1 MDGVAAA
8 SAEDGGAEP
17 ITGAAEPAARTV
29 KPVTETQ
36 VLPSTSGLCAEDAS
50 ELEEMFCC
58 DDCGEVF
65 NEEAVFKEHMQHH
78 QENRAGPD
86 ELDTSTVTENQGEPT
101 NFCSVC
107 SLSFAEASEFR
118 SHMEQSHGPPPEA
131 PAISPVKNFQCP
143 DCGKSYHKYGFLLN
157 HMRLHDQAP
166 KSMIYDLEHL
176 KTKSFN
182 CETCG
187 RSYSRASALDAHRRC
202 HETNLFKSKP
212 KVSRGKT
219 PNLDSTAEE
228 KPDVDLKHKKAK
240 EANTDDDTTF
250 ECTCGKS
257 FSSQMGLK
265 THQRFSQNAQCS
277 PEEKPI
283 KTSPDS
289 TLYCADCKK
298 FYKTKVAFLNHQ
310 RWHEKSADPTKR
322 FTCEE
327 CGKTFVLLE
336 NYFRHQRRHDIP
348 EKSFQHQVCQL
359 QKKQLE
365 CSHCGL
371 KFSRASAFQSHQL
384 QHTVDVD
391 PEPLSTTPAALLSV
405 VRAFKFE
412 DPAKSQEEKCLTS
425 SSAVEADAVMVESDD
440 DLQSYDPADLNV
452 EVISASDSEDDAAQD
467 LNPDLE
473 LQCESDQEGKEGC
486 EAHALASKQGMDLN
500 IVQVDFELAKERCS
514 DGAGAES
521 EPSAGRYECPDCHRC
536 FARQVSLRVHRT
548 WHRMYKKRGQTQGQS
563 ETDDTHDTAHCSLV
577 EQHLDANLSSDVID
591 RDQLESRSLICNLCG
606 KIFSR
611 VSALVAHQLN
621 HPKRKPYQCSG
632 CMMSYSHEAALFKHL
647 SSCSARQRDATLA
660 NKKEYNPTKTLLGPK
675 IYHCEECGKG
685 FWSLG
690 AYSHHKQNPKQCAD
704 LRLRK
709 GVSGSLSVNGS
720 RSSMNVACPVCGRK
734 FRHRGILS
742 LHMRK
747 HETGTHKCELC
758 DRTFRLFS
766 SLLRHQVVHSS
777 QLPPPIKSFQHQV
790 EQVKKNTYSCP
801 DCGKLFSREKALQFH
816 MKSHGYET
824 GYSPSSPGSS
834 VTLEDLQCGTCQ
846 THFKSKSLL
855 RAHRKVCVKR
865 KRKVVDG
872 ADSLKSPDVSMDAGA
887 EEIPPNPTL
896 HCYLQYKH
904 TAAMKY
910 KCSQCDKSFP
920 VVGALNLHKR
930 IHART
935 RKFLAKAK
943 APSVASRPD
952 ERPPSEGSLR
962 CQECGR
968 AFVTNTALSSHQR
981 WHAEKARSKLD
992 SQTDANMNLK
1002 RGDALE
1008 SCFSCPQCDQQFGQ
1022 NSLLVAHMGEFHS
1035 KAAELD
1041 PEKGDVDSTP
1051 KAHQCPFCSA
1061 SFAKVRGLRAHK
1073 WQAHAAELKSLK
1085 EKPPTT
1091 APPEALAQ
1099 MIEAEVAP
1107 DSSPVCVP
1115 AKETSVVGEKQDE
1128 KEKSTTS
1135 DPPPVKY
1142 ATGLDSRKQSEFVHV
1157 NNFGLDFMSQENQ
1170 LPEATSG
1177 VSSPTSWVSE
1187 HTVKCFFKCANCGK
1201 GFQTEEHLRTHKVKA
1216 KSKPHCCALCCQSF
1230 WTGNQLQQHLAWH
1243 DEVRCRL
1250 PNEVRFR
1257 LSAALSS
1264 SSIKPSVLM
1273 GDRKGCRNEHSQRAP
1288 ESS

>member
-1 MDGVAAA
+1 MDGAAAA
-8 SAEDGGAEP
+8 SAGDGGAEP
-17 ITGAAEPAARTV
+17 STGTAEPEAGARA
-29 KPVTETQ
+29 
-36 VLPSTSGLCAEDAS
+36 LPSAGGLGVEDAS

-65 NEEAVFKEHMQHH
+65 SEEAAFKEHLQHH
-78 QENRAGPD
+78 RESRARLDEPD
-86 ELDTSTVTENQGEPT
+86 SSAVTETDGEPA
-101 NFCSVC
+101 NVCSVC
-107 SLSFAEASEFR
+107 SLSFVVPSEFHA
-118 SHMEQSHGPPPEA
+118 HMEQSHGQPPEA
-131 PAISPVKNFQCP
+131 PPISPVKNFQCP

-212 KVSRGKT
+212 KTSRGRT
-219 PNLDSTAEE
+219 QNPDSTAEE
-228 KPDVDLKHKKAK
+228 KPDVELKHKKAK
-240 EANTDDDTTF
+240 EASADDGAAF

-265 THQRFSQNAQCS
+265 THQRFSQNPQCS
-277 PEEKPI
+277 PEEKPS
-283 KTSPDS
+283 KASPES

-310 RWHEKSADPTKR
+310 RWHEKSADPTKK

-365 CSHCGL
+365 CTRCGL

-384 QHTVDVD
+384 QHAVDAD
-391 PEPLSTTPAALLSV
+391 PEPMSTTPAALLSS
-405 VRAFKFE
+405 AKTFKFE
-412 DPAKSQEEKCLTS
+412 RDEPEEKCFAS
-425 SSAVEADAVMVESDD
+425 SGALEDEAVVVDSDD
-440 DLQSYDPADLNV
+440 GQQSYDPADFNV
-452 EVISASDSEDDAAQD
+452 EVISASDSEDEPAQD
-467 LNPDLE
+467 PNPDLE
-473 LQCESDQEGKEGC
+473 LQCESDQEGKEGG
-486 EAHALASKQGMDLN
+486 GMDLN
-500 IVQVDFELAKERCS
+500 IVQVDFEPAKEQRD
-514 DGAGAES
+514 DGAGAEG
-521 EPSAGRYECPDCHRC
+521 ERAAGRFQCPDCHRC

-548 WHRMYKKRGQTQGQS
+548 WHRMYKKRGRTQGQS
-563 ETDDTHDTAHCSLV
+563 ETDATHDTAHPSLV
-577 EQHLDANLSSDVID
+577 EEHLDSDPS
-591 RDQLESRSLICNLCG
+591 RDAVNRDGLQSWSLICNLCG

-611 VSALVAHQLN
+611 VSALVTHQLN
-621 HPKRKPYQCSG
+621 HPKRKPFQCSG
-632 CMMSYSHEAALFKHL
+632 CMMSYSHEAALFKHQ
-647 SSCSARQRDATLA
+647 SSCSAQERRASLA
-660 NKKEYNPTKTLLGPK
+660 DKKQYNPTKTLLGPK

-709 GVSGSLSVNGS
+709 GVSGSSYVNGS

-834 VTLEDLQCGTCQ
+834 VSLEDLQCGTCQ

-855 RAHRKVCVKR
+855 RAHRKVCAKR
-865 KRKVVDG
+865 NRKAVDDHG
-872 ADSLKSPDVSMDAGA
+872 SLKPPDDSVDAGSQGLR
-887 EEIPPNPTL
+887 ENPTL

-904 TAAMKY
+904 AAAMKY
-910 KCSQCDKSFP
+910 KCSQCDKCFP

-930 IHART
+930 VHARA

-943 APSVASRPD
+943 PPPVASDLD
-952 ERPPSEGSLR
+952 ERVPAKEPLR
-962 CQECGR
+962 CEECGR
-968 AFVTNTALSSHQR
+968 GFVTNTALSTHKR
-981 WHAEKARSKLD
+981 WHEEKARSKSDRPADAAVKVERSDALD
-992 SQTDANMNLK
+992 S
-1002 RGDALE
+1002 R
-1008 SCFSCPQCDQQFGQ
+1008 FPCPQCDQQFGQ
-1022 NSLLVAHMGEFHS
+1022 DSLLVAHMGESHS
-1035 KAAELD
+1035 AAAELD
-1041 PEKGDVDSTP
+1041 AEKGEVDRPDPAP

-1061 SFAKVRGLRAHK
+1061 SFATVRGLRAHK
-1073 WQAHAAELKSLK
+1073 WQAHAAELKSLNDK
-1085 EKPPTT
+1085 TPTT
-1091 APPEALAQ
+1091 APPEVVAQ
-1099 MIEAEVAP
+1099 TNEAEVPP
-1107 DSSPVCVP
+1107 DSSAVDVSTEEAPGVEEKP
-1115 AKETSVVGEKQDE
+1115 DETGETGDTGE
-1128 KEKSTTS
+1128 TSTTS

-1142 ATGLDSRKQSEFVHV
+1142 ATGLDSRKQSELLHG
-1157 NNFGLDFMSQENQ
+1157 NSFGLDFMSQENQ

-1177 VSSPTSWVSE
+1177 VSSPDGWVSE
-1187 HTVKCFFKCANCGK
+1187 YTVRCFFKCADCGK
-1201 GFQTEEHLRTHKVKA
+1201 GFQTAEHLRTHKFNA
-1216 KSKPHCCALCCQSF
+1216 KSKPLRCALCCQSF
-1230 WTGNQLQQHLAWH
+1230 WTGNHLQQHLAWH
-1243 DEVRCRL
+1243 DGVRPLL
-1250 PNEVRFR
+1250 PNEVRLR
-1257 LSAALSS
+1257 LSAALSP
-1264 SSIKPSVLM
+1264 SSIKPSVLAA
-1273 GDRKGCRNEHSQRAP
+1273 DRIGCRTEHSQSAP

>member
-29 KPVTETQ
+29 EPLTETQ
-36 VLPSTSGLCAEDAS
+36 VPPSTSGLCAEDAS

-65 NEEAVFKEHMQHH
+65 SEEAVFKEHTRHH

-219 PNLDSTAEE
+219 QNLDSTAEE

-240 EANTDDDTTF
+240 EANTDNDTTF

-283 KTSPDS
+283 KTSPES

-405 VRAFKFE
+405 VRAFQFE
-412 DPAKSQEEKCLTS
+412 DPVKSQEEKCFTS

-548 WHRMYKKRGQTQGQS
+548 WHRMYKKRGQTQVMPLRCD
-563 ETDDTHDTAHCSLV
+563 E
-577 EQHLDANLSSDVID
+577 
-591 RDQLESRSLICNLCG
+591 CG
-606 KIFSR
+606 LIFSCPR
-611 VSALVAHQLN
+611 HYL
-621 HPKRKPYQCSG
+621 
-632 CMMSYSHEAALFKHL
+632 KHL
-647 SSCSARQRDATLA
+647 QQHQYGLIGQTRSSAGNLPSRWKQDEGGADHPG
-660 NKKEYNPTKTLLGPK
+660 PTKPFKGYT
-675 IYHCEECGKG
+675 CAECGKV
-685 FWSLG
+685 
-690 AYSHHKQNPKQCAD
+690 YTYQ
-704 LRLRK
+704 
-709 GVSGSLSVNGS
+709 VSYE
-720 RSSMNVACPVCGRK
+720 
-734 FRHRGILS
+734 
-742 LHMRK
+742 K
-747 HETGTHKCELC
+747 HLQEHGMDGCNSKP
-758 DRTFRLFS
+758 
-766 SLLRHQVVHSS
+766 
-777 QLPPPIKSFQHQV
+777 LPTLPQ
-790 EQVKKNTYSCP
+790 YSCP
-801 DCGKLFSREKALQFH
+801 YCQLVFVRMSKLQAHMRSHSSRD
-816 MKSHGYET
+816 
-824 GYSPSSPGSS
+824 PRC
-834 VTLEDLQCGTCQ
+834 D
-846 THFKSKSLL
+846 
-855 RAHRKVCVKR
+855 
-865 KRKVVDG
+865 
-872 ADSLKSPDVSMDAGA
+872 
-887 EEIPPNPTL
+887 
-896 HCYLQYKH
+896 
-904 TAAMKY
+904 
-910 KCSQCDKSFP
+910 QCDKTFATTKSYLSH
-920 VVGALNLHKR
+920 VELHQQNPLWCLCCCKGFKDEASMHQHLQRHQLGKHKCYLCSKQFMSEVLLKR
-930 IHART
+930 HYKSSHPT
-935 RKFLAKAK
+935 YTP
-943 APSVASRPD
+943 APSSHGDHPGSPCAQHENRATAPG
-952 ERPPSEGSLR
+952 ETPLEGTSDLK
-962 CQECGR
+962 CDSGELQDYFEFEESECGEP
-968 AFVTNTALSSHQR
+968 THHQAPGEPVQVPDTKR
-981 WHAEKARSKLD
+981 QHGYWEWECVECDVGFDDVSVLHHHYMQHAAGEIPML
-992 SQTDANMNLK
+992 TDA
-1002 RGDALE
+1002 
-1008 SCFSCPQCDQQFGQ
+1008 
-1022 NSLLVAHMGEFHS
+1022 
-1035 KAAELD
+1035 
-1041 PEKGDVDSTP
+1041 
-1051 KAHQCPFCSA
+1051 
-1061 SFAKVRGLRAHK
+1061 
-1073 WQAHAAELKSLK
+1073 
-1085 EKPPTT
+1085 
-1091 APPEALAQ
+1091 
-1099 MIEAEVAP
+1099 I
-1107 DSSPVCVP
+1107 
-1115 AKETSVVGEKQDE
+1115 
-1128 KEKSTTS
+1128 
-1135 DPPPVKY
+1135 
-1142 ATGLDSRKQSEFVHV
+1142 
-1157 NNFGLDFMSQENQ
+1157 
-1170 LPEATSG
+1170 
-1177 VSSPTSWVSE
+1177 
-1187 HTVKCFFKCANCGK
+1187 
-1201 GFQTEEHLRTHKVKA
+1201 
-1216 KSKPHCCALCCQSF
+1216 
-1230 WTGNQLQQHLAWH
+1230 
-1243 DEVRCRL
+1243 
-1250 PNEVRFR
+1250 
-1257 LSAALSS
+1257 
-1264 SSIKPSVLM
+1264 
-1273 GDRKGCRNEHSQRAP
+1273 
-1288 ESS
+1288 